1 MKTEYILRK
10 EVDLILAALTPEN
23 RLVMRVA
30 LHTGL
35 RISDILCLRPE
46 QLKPHF
52 WVTEQKTGKRR
63 QVGLREPLLS
73 DLKRQAGKWWVFA
86 SPVRPSQTPDAAGS
100 FERCETGSEAVPVPA
115 KYRATFSAES
125 IRG

>member
-30 LHTGL
+30 RHTGL

-63 QVGLREPLLS
+63 QVGLPESLLS
-73 DLKRQAGKWWVFA
+73 DLKK
-86 SPVRPSQTPDAAGS
+86 
-100 FERCETGSEAVPVPA
+100 TG
-115 KYRATFSAES
+115 
-125 IRG
+125 G

>member
-1 MKTEYILRK
+1 MRK

-52 WVTEQKTGKRR
+52 WVTEQKTGKRSKSVYLNR
-63 QVGLREPLLS
+63 G
-73 DLKRQAGKWWVFA
+73 
-86 SPVRPSQTPDAAGS
+86 RPSQAPDTSGGL
-100 FERCETGSEAVPVPA
+100 ERCETGGEAVPVPV

>member
-10 EVDLILAALTPEN
+10 EVDLILAAITPEN

-35 RISDILCLRPE
+35 RISDILCLHPE

-52 WVTEQKTGKRR
+52 WVTESKAGKRR
-63 QVGLREPLLS
+63 QVALPEPLLS
-73 DLKRQAGKWWVFA
+73 DLKKQAGKRWVFA
-86 SPVRPSQTPDAAGS
+86 SLVEPHKHRTRQTVWKDVKRAAKL
-100 FERCETGSEAVPVPA
+100 FRFP
-115 KYRATFSAES
+115 
-125 IRG
+125 

>member
-86 SPVRPSQTPDAAGS
+86 SPVAPHKHQTRQAVWKDVKRAAKL
-100 FERCETGSEAVPVPA
+100 FRFP
-115 KYRATFSAES
+115 
-125 IRG
+125 